1 MFCGTLGHVMVPV
14 FFYMLSTDCWLSFIA
29 TNARLAMLFT
39 SKKDYMR
46 ESEKERERERERG
59 RGEAGGVGGKGRVLR
74 DRMSTGR
81 SVICQIQCFSTEA
94 LTLCII
100 TPGKPRDSPLNQV
113 ILLFCLTT
121 KA

>member
-14 FFYMLSTDCWLSFIA
+14 FFYTLSTDCWLSFTA

-46 ESEKERERERERG
+46 ESERERG

-94 LTLCII
+94 LTLRII

>member
-14 FFYMLSTDCWLSFIA
+14 FFYMLSTDCWLSFTA

-46 ESEKERERERERG
+46 ESERE
-59 RGEAGGVGGKGRVLR
+59 RGEAGGVGGKGRVFR

-81 SVICQIQCFSTEA
+81 SVICQIQCFSPEA
-94 LTLCII
+94 LTRRII

-113 ILLFCLTT
+113 ILLFFLTT